1 MTRGEGTVSG
11 GGAVPEASKPKNL
24 VILGAGGH
32 GKVLADLV
40 QQTPGF
46 RLLGLLDDDP
56 AKLGTL
62 VLGSPVLG
70 PIQQL
75 RSLSHSAQI
84 STLAF
89 GAGDNRIRSNWFDA
103 AQEAS
108 LEAATLMHPSAVISR
123 HVKLGFGV
131 IVLAGVVVNA
141 GAVVGDN
148 VCLNTGCR
156 IDHDCRLG
164 KHSHVFPGA
173 TLTGGVELC
182 PYATVGAGAVVHP
195 NRKIGRNAYVG
206 AGAVVT
212 ANVGDNEIVAGN
224 PARLIRVLIPD
235 APLPHPSSKKVADQK
250 V

>member
-1 MTRGEGTVSG
+1 MTNGEKTASG
-11 GGAVPEASKPKNL
+11 GGSAAKESSPKHL

-40 QQTPGF
+40 LRTPGF

-56 AKLGTL
+56 AKIGTL
-62 VLGSPVLG
+62 VLGSPILG

-75 RSLSHSAQI
+75 QRLSHSAQI
-84 STLAF
+84 SSLAF
-89 GAGDNRIRSNWFDA
+89 GAGDNCLRGDWFD
-103 AQEAS
+103 EARKAK
-108 LEAATLMHPSAVISR
+108 LEAATLVHPSAVISR
-123 HVKLGFGV
+123 HVTLGVGV
-131 IVLAGVVVNA
+131 VALAGVVVNA
-141 GAVVGDN
+141 GAVIGDD

-235 APLPHPSSKKVADQK
+235 APLPHPSSKKVADRK